1 MRYAARP
8 GSIAY
13 GHGHGHAYV
22 LKRAEAVNIFR
33 RYKDELTAIALLALP
48 FFFLRANL
56 SDPSRT
62 SFLDRWILA
71 ISAPVQWVAVRMA
84 TGVSGFIEEY
94 VYLVEVGRVNER
106 LTYESAR
113 LKQRVRDL
121 GDLERENDRLRT
133 LLVLRDELSGQKIS
147 ARVIA
152 KDVSPLFRVIRVR
165 LDRGRD
171 DRVVAGMPVV
181 STEGLV
187 GQVSRVGGRFADVVL
202 TVDEGSAVDVVVHRT
217 GSRGMLRGTG
227 ETDNYKARI
236 QYLLRADEVRVGDT
250 VYTSGLGRR
259 FPPNLKVGS
268 ISNVEKRDFG
278 LYQLA
283 EVTPAV
289 NFSKLEEVF
298 ILTEG
303 ARESTSVTS
312 QTGAPPR

>member
-1 MRYAARP
+1 M
-8 GSIAY
+8 
-13 GHGHGHAYV
+13 
-22 LKRAEAVNIFR
+22 NIFR
-33 RYKDELTAIALLALP
+33 RYKDEITAIALLALP

-62 SFLDRWILA
+62 SFLDRWLLT
-71 ISAPVQWVAVRMA
+71 ISAPVQWFAVRVA
-84 TGVSGFIEEY
+84 SGVSGFIEEY
-94 VYLVEVGRVNER
+94 VYLVEVQRENQR
-106 LTYESAR
+106 LSYESAR
-113 LKQRVRDL
+113 LKQRIRDL
-121 GDLERENDRLRT
+121 EDLERENERLRA

-152 KDVSPLFRVIRVR
+152 KDVSPLFRVIRLR

-171 DRVVAGMPVV
+171 DRVLPGMPVV
-181 STEGLV
+181 GTEGLV
-187 GQVSRVGGRFADVVL
+187 GQVSRVGDRYADVML

-227 ETDNYKARI
+227 ESDNYKARI

-268 ISNVEKRDFG
+268 IASVEKRDFG

-283 EVTPAV
+283 DVTPAV

-298 ILTEG
+298 VLTEG
-303 ARESTSVTS
+303 ARESVAS
-312 QTGAPPR
+312 QNGAPPR